1 MINTLELRVGN
12 YVLYN
17 GQPIMVNGI
26 TYNTVMLDGI
36 LLATENPNNPYEYKH
51 INANDESIKPIPLCD
66 LILETIRQ
74 RIPLKNGFVYSYNK
88 KSSTYFI
95 YKDDEKGFFIG
106 VDFRGEL
113 IRVTP
118 KPFRYLHQ
126 LQNVF
131 FAQYGNEMIIDEQ
144 MLKNSVEKAVEN
156 GVI

>member
-36 LLATENPNNPYEYKH
+36 LLATENPNYPYEYKH
-51 INANDESIKPIPLCD
+51 INANDESIEPIPLCD

-74 RIPLKNGFVYSYNK
+74 RIPMKDGFVYSYNK
-88 KSSTYFI
+88 NSSTYFI
-95 YKDDEKGFFIG
+95 YEDDEEGYFVG
-106 VDFRGEL
+106 LDFRGEL

-131 FAQYGNEMIIDEQ
+131 FAQYGNEMNIDEQ
-144 MLKNSVEKAVEN
+144 QLKNSVEKAVEN